1 MAAKDLY
8 EKDLYKVLG
17 VKKSD
22 DDAAIKKQYR
32 KLARELHPDKTKG
45 DKKLEERFKEVSE
58 AYETLSD
65 SKKRAEY
72 NEMRDAFT
80 SGRMP
85 RGGMGGGPAGGF
97 QGGDFS
103 DLFGGGSQQDIFSS
117 IFGGGQRGPRKGA
130 DLQSEITISFRNA
143 IFGIEASIPVSSRGS
158 GASSVTTRIPAGI
171 SDGAKI
177 RLAGRGA
184 DGAGGKGDLYVI
196 VHVTKHP
203 VFTRDGANLLMSL
216 PVTFTE
222 AALGADIKI
231 PTLEGDEVTV
241 RIAPGTP
248 SGRTLRVKG
257 RGVKTTKQQGDL
269 MITVDVQ
276 VPQRVDGK
284 AKEALEAFAAATKDF
299 DPRADLAQ
307 RARA

>member
-1 MAAKDLY
+1 
-8 EKDLYKVLG
+8 
-17 VKKSD
+17 
-22 DDAAIKKQYR
+22 
-32 KLARELHPDKTKG
+32 
-45 DKKLEERFKEVSE
+45 
-58 AYETLSD
+58 
-65 SKKRAEY
+65 
-72 NEMRDAFT
+72 
-80 SGRMP
+80 
-85 RGGMGGGPAGGF
+85 
-97 QGGDFS
+97 
-103 DLFGGGSQQDIFSS
+103 
-117 IFGGGQRGPRKGA
+117 
-130 DLQSEITISFRNA
+130 LQSEITISFRSA

-184 DGAGGKGDLYVI
+184 EGAGGKGDLYVI

-203 VFTRDGANLLMSL
+203 VFTRDGVNLLMSL

-284 AKEALEAFAAATKDF
+284 AKEALEAFADATKDF

>member
-17 VKKSD
+17 VKKGD

-85 RGGMGGGPAGGF
+85 RGGMGGGPQGGF

-103 DLFGGGSQQDIFSS
+103 DLFSGGSQQDIFSS
-117 IFGGGQRGPRKGA
+117 LFGGGQRGPRKGG
-130 DLQSEITISFRNA
+130 DLQSEITISFRNS
-143 IFGIEASIPVSSRGS
+143 IFGTEVTIPVGGRGAGS
-158 GASSVTTRIPAGI
+158 KSVTTRIPAGI
-171 SDGAKI
+171 NDGAKI
-177 RLAGRGA
+177 RLAGRG
-184 DGAGGKGDLYVI
+184 GEGPGGNGDLFII
-196 VHVTKHP
+196 VNVTKHP
-203 VFTRDGANLLMSL
+203 VFTRKDANLLMSL

-248 SGRTLRVKG
+248 NGRTLRVKG
-257 RGVKTTKQQGDL
+257 RGVKTAKAHGDL
-269 MITVDVQ
+269 LITVDVQ

-284 AKEALEAFAAATKDF
+284 AKEALEAFAAATQDF
-299 DPRADLAQ
+299 DPRADLSQ
-307 RARA
+307 RAKA